1 MTDSELDN
9 APFHVLVPAERARL
23 RSAVERVEH
32 AAGAQILSAV
42 HEPRDAWLVL
52 DGHVRHDDGA
62 GPASGYGPGD
72 LLGVREVLA
81 GAARGTWTAQDPV
94 IALRIPGRELR
105 SLLSENAVFA
115 AAVFGDVARRLSALA
130 EERDRR
136 ESTSLMLSPVR
147 EAYLRKPLF
156 VDGATDLVTVCR
168 LLAERGVSDALVR
181 DGDRVGIFTTTDLRD
196 ALLRPEPVD
205 RQAVRENARFD
216 PISVSPDDEILE
228 ALLLMLRHRVHR
240 VVVRDGDEIVGVLGQ
255 LDLMSFVSNR
265 SHLIALEIDR
275 AANIAELRAAAMQT
289 DALIEVLHG
298 DGMRIEVICGL
309 VRELNRKLFA
319 RLWSLL
325 APPELRENSCLVVM
339 GSEGR
344 GEQIVKTDQDNA
356 LLLRDGLAFDE
367 RALADVTS
375 AFSSA
380 LRDFGYPPCPGGIM
394 LSTPTWCQP
403 VEGFRESLR
412 GWIHGTDPEGLM
424 NLAIFLDASAVAG
437 DADLLAQARSY
448 VDRVVT
454 DSDAFHARFA
464 GAVDLFDA
472 NVGWWSRLTNLRG
485 RDDGEIDLKKA
496 GIFPIVHGART
507 LALQYRVRALGTA
520 ARIREL
526 VAAGRL
532 DDALARD
539 VIDALHL
546 LIGLKLRSNLEQ
558 RRVGRDPDNRLQLA
572 SLGTLERDSLKD
584 SLAIVRRF
592 RQWLHRH
599 YRMEA
604 L

>member
-1 MTDSELDN
+1 MTDSELER
-9 APFHVLVPAERARL
+9 APFHLLVPAERARL

-32 AAGAQILSAV
+32 AAGARILPTP
-42 HEPRDAWLVL
+42 HEPGDAWLL
-52 DGHVRHDDGA
+52 LEGHVRHEDDSGPGA
-62 GPASGYGPGD
+62 DYGPGD
-72 LLGVREVLA
+72 LLGVREVLC
-81 GAARGTWTAQDPV
+81 GATRGSWMAQDAV
-94 IALRIPGRELR
+94 AALRIPASELR
-105 SLLSENAVFA
+105 PLLAENPAFA
-115 AAVFGDVARRLSALA
+115 AAVFADIARRLAA
-130 EERDRR
+130 PTEERDRR
-136 ESTSLMLSPVR
+136 ESTSLMMSPVR
-147 EAYLRKPLF
+147 EAYLRKPMF

-168 LLAERGVSDALVR
+168 LLSERGASDVLVR
-181 DGDRVGIFTTTDLRD
+181 DGDRIGIFTTTDLRD
-196 ALLRPEPVD
+196 ALLQPEPVD
-205 RQAVRENARFD
+205 RQAVRERARFE
-216 PISVSPDDEILE
+216 PISVSSDTEILE

-240 VVVRDGDEIVGVLGQ
+240 VVVREGNEIVGVLGQ

-265 SHLIALEIDR
+265 SHLIALQIEQ
-275 AANIAELRAAAMQT
+275 AANVVGLREAAMQT
-289 DALIEVLHG
+289 DALIEVLQG
-298 DGMRIEVICGL
+298 DGVRVEVICGL
-309 VRELNRKLFA
+309 VRELNRHLFA

-325 APPELRENSCLVVM
+325 ASPELRENSCLVVM

-356 LLLRDGLAFDE
+356 LLLRDGYAYDE
-367 RALADVTS
+367 GALADVTS

-380 LRDFGYPPCPGGIM
+380 LREFGYPPCPGGIM

-403 VEGFRESLR
+403 VAGFREHLR
-412 GWIHGTDPEGLM
+412 EWIHGPDPEGLM

-437 DADLLAQARSY
+437 DAGLLAQARSY

-464 GAVDLFDA
+464 GAVDLFDT
-472 NVGWWSRLTNLRG
+472 NVGWWSRLTSLRG
-485 RDDGEIDLKKA
+485 RDDGDIDLKKA

-520 ARIREL
+520 ARMREL
-526 VAAGRL
+526 VAIGRV

-558 RRVGRDPDNRLQLA
+558 RRVGQEPDNRLQPD
-572 SLGTLERDSLKD
+572 SLGTIERDSLKD
-584 SLAIVRRF
+584 ALAIVRRF

-599 YRMEA
+599 YRMES